1 MIVAVA
7 VCSGITVASSLG
19 MFSKIEK
26 SFYEPARLKTISD
39 KLDQVAERS
48 NEYMSNIL
56 NKIGPESGF
65 ISEEPVSSY
74 FEREP
79 SKEAGRLLGRL
90 FDELPGLDG
99 VRVVD
104 QAGKRLQF
112 SSYRNDYRTIK
123 GTKTYFNYDEL
134 RTYSGNHELDFRIV
148 SAFSSFFDDFEDDE
162 EESEEEVL
170 HSSPEKKDYKLVF
183 DGKEQ
188 RLIVSYP
195 YYYNDNTYSFIFYI
209 NPIDFATKLA
219 EERIISLNDY
229 LTLISSADGSTGGF
243 VFNMPH
249 VGRGLL
255 ANEILKRWD
264 IHSYKPEE
272 IASSAKVKM
281 FGVTAGE
288 PLNNPSSDEEYV
300 SWHLITSPVSKYI
313 FIGGLYS
320 AEMLMIPLYVR
331 ILLLICSF
339 MTVCLI
345 IVILFNLKKD
355 DDVVILSKIK
365 AVQVGLINEYFE
377 KSMDKNKV
385 AALIDSQKENLTQ
398 KIKKS
403 LGRRGRKYGEDLEIV
418 LNQSWQDIINVLSR
432 DNSSRVQG
440 LSAND
445 MTEIRRMFQDV
456 VSNSTLRVH
465 AVTQFPSRQPPK
477 GKKLAGEHE
486 EEHPVAVE
494 IADEDYAAQINALP
508 VEELED
514 VEPLDAADVEELEDV
529 EPADAADVEELEDVE
544 PAGAADVEELEDV
557 EPAGAADVEELEDVE
572 PADAADVEELED
584 AEPAGAD
591 DVEELEDVEPAG
603 ADDVEELED
612 VEPADAADVEELEDA
627 EPADADDV
635 EELED
640 VEPLDAADV
649 EELEDAEP
657 ADADD
662 VEELEDVEPADAADV
677 EELEDAEPAGAD
689 DSAEI
694 SSDSESAGENA
705 MDENDYSD
713 HEIEAAEVFAADEL
727 IEELEKAD
735 YVHSPELLIP
745 KEDENLAAPT
755 FSDDDEIEEAELVED
770 VPVESFQNT
779 SESIIF
785 SSPRN
790 EVAQFEGSEPLMIG
804 DSVPA
809 GEAHN
814 SESSVAD
821 DFVVY
826 NSLNMIFEE
835 NANAFDSNSEIHK
848 DSTDEK
854 KKLSDGNLMKNSENN
869 QNDDIKELES
879 ISEQKDDFMFT
890 TFAANDN
897 NVTELSPEA
906 IIQGDDGVFSISE
919 NLVLPS
925 IRIDEDFKRLVDSV
939 LK

>member
-1 MIVAVA
+1 M
-7 VCSGITVASSLG
+7 
-19 MFSKIEK
+19 
-26 SFYEPARLKTISD
+26 
-39 KLDQVAERS
+39 
-48 NEYMSNIL
+48 
-56 NKIGPESGF
+56 
-65 ISEEPVSSY
+65 
-74 FEREP
+74 
-79 SKEAGRLLGRL
+79 
-90 FDELPGLDG
+90 
-99 VRVVD
+99 
-104 QAGKRLQF
+104 
-112 SSYRNDYRTIK
+112 
-123 GTKTYFNYDEL
+123 
-134 RTYSGNHELDFRIV
+134 
-148 SAFSSFFDDFEDDE
+148 
-162 EESEEEVL
+162 
-170 HSSPEKKDYKLVF
+170 
-183 DGKEQ
+183 
-188 RLIVSYP
+188 
-195 YYYNDNTYSFIFYI
+195 
-209 NPIDFATKLA
+209 
-219 EERIISLNDY
+219 
-229 LTLISSADGSTGGF
+229 
-243 VFNMPH
+243 
-249 VGRGLL
+249 
-255 ANEILKRWD
+255 
-264 IHSYKPEE
+264 
-272 IASSAKVKM
+272 
-281 FGVTAGE
+281 
-288 PLNNPSSDEEYV
+288 
-300 SWHLITSPVSKYI
+300 
-313 FIGGLYS
+313 
-320 AEMLMIPLYVR
+320 
-331 ILLLICSF
+331 
-339 MTVCLI
+339 
-345 IVILFNLKKD
+345 
-355 DDVVILSKIK
+355 
-365 AVQVGLINEYFE
+365 
-377 KSMDKNKV
+377 
-385 AALIDSQKENLTQ
+385 
-398 KIKKS
+398 
-403 LGRRGRKYGEDLEIV
+403 
-418 LNQSWQDIINVLSR
+418 
-432 DNSSRVQG
+432 
-440 LSAND
+440 
-445 MTEIRRMFQDV
+445 
-456 VSNSTLRVH
+456 
-465 AVTQFPSRQPPK
+465 
-477 GKKLAGEHE
+477 
-486 EEHPVAVE
+486 
-494 IADEDYAAQINALP
+494 
-508 VEELED
+508 EELED

>member
-1 MIVAVA
+1 MVVAVA

-148 SAFSSFFDDFEDDE
+148 SAFSSFSDDFEDDE
-162 EESEEEVL
+162 EEVL
-170 HSSPEKKDYKLVF
+170 HSSTEKKDYKLVF

-477 GKKLAGEHE
+477 GKKLAEEHE

-514 VEPLDAADVEELEDV
+514 AEPL
-529 EPADAADVEELEDVE
+529 
-544 PAGAADVEELEDV
+544 
-557 EPAGAADVEELEDVE
+557 
-572 PADAADVEELED
+572 DAADVEELED
-584 AEPAGAD
+584 AEPAEADEVEELEDVEPADAD

-603 ADDVEELED
+603 ADDM
-612 VEPADAADVEELEDA
+612 EELEDA
-627 EPADADDV
+627 ES
-635 EELED
+635 
-640 VEPLDAADV
+640 
-649 EELEDAEP
+649 
-657 ADADD
+657 
-662 VEELEDVEPADAADV
+662 
-677 EELEDAEPAGAD
+677 AGAD

-755 FSDDDEIEEAELVED
+755 FSDDDEIEEAELAED

-809 GEAHN
+809 GETHN

>member
-1 MIVAVA
+1 MVVAVA

-148 SAFSSFFDDFEDDE
+148 SAFSSFSDDFEDDE

-477 GKKLAGEHE
+477 GKKLAEEHE

-514 VEPLDAADVEELEDV
+514 VEPVDAADVEELEDV
-529 EPADAADVEELEDVE
+529 ELACADDVEELEDAEPADAADVEELEDVE
-544 PAGAADVEELEDV
+544 PAGA
-557 EPAGAADVEELEDVE
+557 
-572 PADAADVEELED
+572 
-584 AEPAGAD
+584 D
-591 DVEELEDVEPAG
+591 DM
-603 ADDVEELED
+603 
-612 VEPADAADVEELEDA
+612 EELEDA

-640 VEPLDAADV
+640 AESAGADDV
-649 EELEDAEP
+649 EELEDVEPAGADEVEELEDVEPADADNVEELEDVEP

-662 VEELEDVEPADAADV
+662 VEELEDVEPAGADDV

-755 FSDDDEIEEAELVED
+755 FSDDDEIEEAELAED

-809 GEAHN
+809 EEAHN

>member
-148 SAFSSFFDDFEDDE
+148 SAFSSFSDDLEDDE

-477 GKKLAGEHE
+477 GKKLAEEHE

-514 VEPLDAADVEELEDV
+514 VEPAGADDVEELEDV

-544 PAGAADVEELEDV
+544 PAGA
-557 EPAGAADVEELEDVE
+557 
-572 PADAADVEELED
+572 
-584 AEPAGAD
+584 
-591 DVEELEDVEPAG
+591 
-603 ADDVEELED
+603 
-612 VEPADAADVEELEDA
+612 
-627 EPADADDV
+627 
-635 EELED
+635 
-640 VEPLDAADV
+640 
-649 EELEDAEP
+649 
-657 ADADD
+657 
-662 VEELEDVEPADAADV
+662 
-677 EELEDAEPAGAD
+677 D

-705 MDENDYSD
+705 MDETDYSD

>member
-1 MIVAVA
+1 MVVAVA

-148 SAFSSFFDDFEDDE
+148 SAFSSFSDDLEDDE

-477 GKKLAGEHE
+477 GKKLAEEHE

-514 VEPLDAADVEELEDV
+514 AEPL
-529 EPADAADVEELEDVE
+529 
-544 PAGAADVEELEDV
+544 
-557 EPAGAADVEELEDVE
+557 
-572 PADAADVEELED
+572 DAADVEELED
-584 AEPAGAD
+584 AEPAEADEVEELEDVEPADADDVEELEDVEPAGAD
-591 DVEELEDVEPAG
+591 DMEELEDVEPAG

-627 EPADADDV
+627 EPVDAADV
-635 EELED
+635 KELED
-640 VEPLDAADV
+640 V
-649 EELEDAEP
+649 
-657 ADADD
+657 
-662 VEELEDVEPADAADV
+662 
-677 EELEDAEPAGAD
+677 EPAGAD

-705 MDENDYSD
+705 MDETDYSD

-755 FSDDDEIEEAELVED
+755 FSDDDEIEEAELAED

>member
-148 SAFSSFFDDFEDDE
+148 SAFSSFSDDLEDDE

-255 ANEILKRWD
+255 ANEILKRWN

-320 AEMLMIPLYVR
+320 AEMLMNPLYVR

-477 GKKLAGEHE
+477 GKKLAEEHE

-514 VEPLDAADVEELEDV
+514 VEPAGADDVEELEDV

-544 PAGAADVEELEDV
+544 PAGA
-557 EPAGAADVEELEDVE
+557 
-572 PADAADVEELED
+572 
-584 AEPAGAD
+584 
-591 DVEELEDVEPAG
+591 
-603 ADDVEELED
+603 
-612 VEPADAADVEELEDA
+612 
-627 EPADADDV
+627 
-635 EELED
+635 
-640 VEPLDAADV
+640 
-649 EELEDAEP
+649 
-657 ADADD
+657 
-662 VEELEDVEPADAADV
+662 
-677 EELEDAEPAGAD
+677 D

-705 MDENDYSD
+705 MDETDYSD

-755 FSDDDEIEEAELVED
+755 FSDDDEIEEAELAED

-809 GEAHN
+809 GETHN

>member
-1 MIVAVA
+1 MKPFVKNAVGMVVAVA

-148 SAFSSFFDDFEDDE
+148 SSFSSFSDDFEDDE

-477 GKKLAGEHE
+477 GKKLAEEHE

-514 VEPLDAADVEELEDV
+514 VEP
-529 EPADAADVEELEDVE
+529 ADAD
-544 PAGAADVEELEDV
+544 
-557 EPAGAADVEELEDVE
+557 
-572 PADAADVEELED
+572 DVEELED
-584 AEPAGAD
+584 AESAGAA

-612 VEPADAADVEELEDA
+612 VEPA
-627 EPADADDV
+627 
-635 EELED
+635 
-640 VEPLDAADV
+640 
-649 EELEDAEP
+649 
-657 ADADD
+657 
-662 VEELEDVEPADAADV
+662 
-677 EELEDAEPAGAD
+677 GAD

-705 MDENDYSD
+705 MDETDYSD

-790 EVAQFEGSEPLMIG
+790 EVAQFEGSESLMIG

-854 KKLSDGNLMKNSENN
+854 KKSSRTG
-869 QNDDIKELES
+869 I
-879 ISEQKDDFMFT
+879 
-890 TFAANDN
+890 
-897 NVTELSPEA
+897 
-906 IIQGDDGVFSISE
+906 
-919 NLVLPS
+919 
-925 IRIDEDFKRLVDSV
+925 
-939 LK
+939 

>member
-1 MIVAVA
+1 MVVAVA

-134 RTYSGNHELDFRIV
+134 RTYSGNHELDFRVV
-148 SAFSSFFDDFEDDE
+148 SAFSSFSDDFEDDE

-403 LGRRGRKYGEDLEIV
+403 LGRRGRKYGEDLDIV

-477 GKKLAGEHE
+477 GKKLAEEHE

-514 VEPLDAADVEELEDV
+514 VEPLDAADVEELEDA
-529 EPADAADVEELEDVE
+529 EPAGADDVEELEDVE
-544 PAGAADVEELEDV
+544 PAD
-557 EPAGAADVEELEDVE
+557 AADVEELEDVE

-591 DVEELEDVEPAG
+591 DVEELEDA
-603 ADDVEELED
+603 
-612 VEPADAADVEELEDA
+612 
-627 EPADADDV
+627 
-635 EELED
+635 
-640 VEPLDAADV
+640 
-649 EELEDAEP
+649 
-657 ADADD
+657 
-662 VEELEDVEPADAADV
+662 EPADAADV

-755 FSDDDEIEEAELVED
+755 FSDDDEIEEAELAED

-809 GEAHN
+809 GETHN

>member
-7 VCSGITVASSLG
+7 VCGGITVASSLG

-56 NKIGPESGF
+56 NKTGPESGF
-65 ISEEPVSSY
+65 ISEESVSSY

-79 SKEAGRLLGRL
+79 SREAGRLLGKL

-134 RTYSGNHELDFRIV
+134 RTYSGNRELDFRIV
-148 SAFSSFFDDFEDDE
+148 SAFDSFSEDSEDE
-162 EESEEEVL
+162 ELSEDESQ
-170 HSSPEKKDYKLVF
+170 HNSTEKKDYKLVF

-188 RLIVSYP
+188 RLIISYP
-195 YYYNDNTYSFIFYI
+195 YFYNDNTYSFIFYI

-229 LTLISSADGSTGGF
+229 LTLISSADGSIGGF

-255 ANEILKRWD
+255 ANEILKRWN
-264 IHSYKPEE
+264 INSCKTEE

-288 PLNNPSSDEEYV
+288 PLNHSASEEEYV

-377 KSMDKNKV
+377 KSMDKAKV

-403 LGRRGRKYGEDLEIV
+403 LGRRGRKYGEDLDIV

-432 DNSSRVQG
+432 DNSSRIQG
-440 LSAND
+440 LSTND

-456 VSNSTLRVH
+456 VSNSTLRVQ

-477 GKKLAGEHE
+477 GKKLADEHE
-486 EEHPVAVE
+486 EGHPVAVE
-494 IADEDYAAQINALP
+494 IADDDYAAQINASP

-514 VEPLDAADVEELEDV
+514 VEPVDAEAVEELEDVEPVDAEAVEELEDV
-529 EPADAADVEELEDVE
+529 EPADAEPVEELEDVEPVDAEAVEELEDVE
-544 PAGAADVEELEDV
+544 PA
-557 EPAGAADVEELEDVE
+557 
-572 PADAADVEELED
+572 PADASS
-584 AEPAGAD
+584 
-591 DVEELEDVEPAG
+591 
-603 ADDVEELED
+603 
-612 VEPADAADVEELEDA
+612 
-627 EPADADDV
+627 
-635 EELED
+635 
-640 VEPLDAADV
+640 
-649 EELEDAEP
+649 
-657 ADADD
+657 
-662 VEELEDVEPADAADV
+662 
-677 EELEDAEPAGAD
+677 
-689 DSAEI
+689 SAYI
-694 SSDSESAGENA
+694 SDNSESAGENA

-745 KEDENLAAPT
+745 KTEENISTPN
-755 FSDDDEIEEAELVED
+755 FSDDEEIEEAELIED

-809 GEAHN
+809 DTSHN
-814 SESSVAD
+814 GDSSVAD

-835 NANAFDSNSEIHK
+835 NANAFESNSEIHN

-919 NLVLPS
+919 NLVLPN

>member
-148 SAFSSFFDDFEDDE
+148 SAFSSFSDDFEDDE

-170 HSSPEKKDYKLVF
+170 HNSPEKKDYKLVF

-508 VEELED
+508 LEELED
-514 VEPLDAADVEELEDV
+514 A
-529 EPADAADVEELEDVE
+529 EPADAD
-544 PAGAADVEELEDV
+544 
-557 EPAGAADVEELEDVE
+557 DVEELEDVE

-584 AEPAGAD
+584 AETAGAD

-640 VEPLDAADV
+640 VEPAGV
-649 EELEDAEP
+649 
-657 ADADD
+657 DD
-662 VEELEDVEPADAADV
+662 VEELEDVEPADADDV

-705 MDENDYSD
+705 MDETDYSD

>member
-1 MIVAVA
+1 MVVAVA

-148 SAFSSFFDDFEDDE
+148 SAFSSFSDDFEDDE

-345 IVILFNLKKD
+345 IVIVFNLKKD

-477 GKKLAGEHE
+477 GKKLAEEHE

-514 VEPLDAADVEELEDV
+514 VEPLDAADVEELED
-529 EPADAADVEELEDVE
+529 
-544 PAGAADVEELEDV
+544 
-557 EPAGAADVEELEDVE
+557 
-572 PADAADVEELED
+572 
-584 AEPAGAD
+584 AEPAG
-591 DVEELEDVEPAG
+591 
-603 ADDVEELED
+603 
-612 VEPADAADVEELEDA
+612 
-627 EPADADDV
+627 
-635 EELED
+635 
-640 VEPLDAADV
+640 
-649 EELEDAEP
+649 
-657 ADADD
+657 ADD

-755 FSDDDEIEEAELVED
+755 FSDDDEIEEAELAED

-809 GEAHN
+809 GETHN

>member
-1 MIVAVA
+1 MVVAVA

-148 SAFSSFFDDFEDDE
+148 SAFSSFSDDFEDDE

-300 SWHLITSPVSKYI
+300 SWHLIISPVSKYI

-477 GKKLAGEHE
+477 GKKLAEEHE

-514 VEPLDAADVEELEDV
+514 AEPLDAADVEELEDAEPAEADEVEELEDAEPAEADEVEELEDV

-544 PAGAADVEELEDV
+544 PAGADDM
-557 EPAGAADVEELEDVE
+557 
-572 PADAADVEELED
+572 EELED
-584 AEPAGAD
+584 AES
-591 DVEELEDVEPAG
+591 
-603 ADDVEELED
+603 
-612 VEPADAADVEELEDA
+612 
-627 EPADADDV
+627 
-635 EELED
+635 
-640 VEPLDAADV
+640 
-649 EELEDAEP
+649 
-657 ADADD
+657 
-662 VEELEDVEPADAADV
+662 
-677 EELEDAEPAGAD
+677 AGAD

-705 MDENDYSD
+705 MDETDYSD

>member
-7 VCSGITVASSLG
+7 VCGGITVASSLG

-56 NKIGPESGF
+56 NKTGPESGF
-65 ISEEPVSSY
+65 ISEESVSSY

-79 SKEAGRLLGRL
+79 SREAGRLLGKL

-134 RTYSGNHELDFRIV
+134 RTYSGNRELDFRIV
-148 SAFSSFFDDFEDDE
+148 SAFDSFSEDSEDE
-162 EESEEEVL
+162 ELSEDEIQ
-170 HSSPEKKDYKLVF
+170 HNSSEKKDYKLVF

-188 RLIVSYP
+188 RLIISYP

-229 LTLISSADGSTGGF
+229 LTLISSADGSIGGF

-255 ANEILKRWD
+255 ANEILKRWN
-264 IHSYKPEE
+264 INSCKTEE

-288 PLNNPSSDEEYV
+288 PLNHSASEEEYV

-365 AVQVGLINEYFE
+365 AVQVGLVNEYFE
-377 KSMDKNKV
+377 KSMDKAKV

-403 LGRRGRKYGEDLEIV
+403 LGRRGRKYGEDLDIV

-432 DNSSRVQG
+432 DNSSRIQG
-440 LSAND
+440 LSTND

-456 VSNSTLRVH
+456 VSNSTLRVQ

-477 GKKLAGEHE
+477 GKKLADEHE
-486 EEHPVAVE
+486 EGHPVAVE
-494 IADEDYAAQINALP
+494 IADDDYAAQINASPVEELDDVEP
-508 VEELED
+508 ADVEAVEELED
-514 VEPLDAADVEELEDV
+514 VEPVDAEAVEELEDVEPADVEAVEELDDVEPADVEAVEELEDV
-529 EPADAADVEELEDVE
+529 EPADAEA
-544 PAGAADVEELEDV
+544 
-557 EPAGAADVEELEDVE
+557 VEELEDVE
-572 PADAADVEELED
+572 PADAEA
-584 AEPAGAD
+584 
-591 DVEELEDVEPAG
+591 
-603 ADDVEELED
+603 VEELED
-612 VEPADAADVEELEDA
+612 VEPADAEE
-627 EPADADDV
+627 
-635 EELED
+635 
-640 VEPLDAADV
+640 
-649 EELEDAEP
+649 
-657 ADADD
+657 
-662 VEELEDVEPADAADV
+662 VEELEDVEPADAEAV
-677 EELEDAEPAGAD
+677 EELEDVEPADAEEVEELEDVEPAD
-689 DSAEI
+689 AEAVEELEDVEPADAEAVEELKDVEPAPADAGSSAYI
-694 SSDSESAGENA
+694 SDNSESAGENA

-745 KEDENLAAPT
+745 KAEENLSTPN
-755 FSDDDEIEEAELVED
+755 FSDDEEIEEAELIED

-809 GEAHN
+809 DASHN
-814 SESSVAD
+814 GDTSVAD

-835 NANAFDSNSEIHK
+835 NANAFDSNSEIHN

-854 KKLSDGNLMKNSENN
+854 KKLSDGNLMKKSENN

-919 NLVLPS
+919 NLVLPN

>member
-1 MIVAVA
+1 MKPFVKNAVGMVGAVA

-56 NKIGPESGF
+56 NNIGPESGF
-65 ISEEPVSSY
+65 FSEEPVSSY

-134 RTYSGNHELDFRIV
+134 RTYSGNYELDFRVV
-148 SAFSSFFDDFEDDE
+148 SAFSSFSDDFEDDE

-365 AVQVGLINEYFE
+365 AVQVGLIN
-377 KSMDKNKV
+377 D
-385 AALIDSQKENLTQ
+385 
-398 KIKKS
+398 
-403 LGRRGRKYGEDLEIV
+403 
-418 LNQSWQDIINVLSR
+418 
-432 DNSSRVQG
+432 
-440 LSAND
+440 
-445 MTEIRRMFQDV
+445 
-456 VSNSTLRVH
+456 
-465 AVTQFPSRQPPK
+465 
-477 GKKLAGEHE
+477 
-486 EEHPVAVE
+486 
-494 IADEDYAAQINALP
+494 
-508 VEELED
+508 
-514 VEPLDAADVEELEDV
+514 
-529 EPADAADVEELEDVE
+529 
-544 PAGAADVEELEDV
+544 
-557 EPAGAADVEELEDVE
+557 
-572 PADAADVEELED
+572 
-584 AEPAGAD
+584 
-591 DVEELEDVEPAG
+591 
-603 ADDVEELED
+603 
-612 VEPADAADVEELEDA
+612 
-627 EPADADDV
+627 
-635 EELED
+635 
-640 VEPLDAADV
+640 
-649 EELEDAEP
+649 
-657 ADADD
+657 
-662 VEELEDVEPADAADV
+662 
-677 EELEDAEPAGAD
+677 
-689 DSAEI
+689 
-694 SSDSESAGENA
+694 
-705 MDENDYSD
+705 
-713 HEIEAAEVFAADEL
+713 
-727 IEELEKAD
+727 
-735 YVHSPELLIP
+735 
-745 KEDENLAAPT
+745 
-755 FSDDDEIEEAELVED
+755 
-770 VPVESFQNT
+770 
-779 SESIIF
+779 
-785 SSPRN
+785 
-790 EVAQFEGSEPLMIG
+790 
-804 DSVPA
+804 
-809 GEAHN
+809 
-814 SESSVAD
+814 
-821 DFVVY
+821 
-826 NSLNMIFEE
+826 
-835 NANAFDSNSEIHK
+835 
-848 DSTDEK
+848 
-854 KKLSDGNLMKNSENN
+854 
-869 QNDDIKELES
+869 
-879 ISEQKDDFMFT
+879 
-890 TFAANDN
+890 
-897 NVTELSPEA
+897 
-906 IIQGDDGVFSISE
+906 
-919 NLVLPS
+919 
-925 IRIDEDFKRLVDSV
+925 
-939 LK
+939 

>member
-148 SAFSSFFDDFEDDE
+148 SAFSSFSDDFEDDE

-170 HSSPEKKDYKLVF
+170 HSSTEKKDYKLVF

-403 LGRRGRKYGEDLEIV
+403 LGRRGRKYGEDLDIV

-477 GKKLAGEHE
+477 GKKLAEEHE

-514 VEPLDAADVEELEDV
+514 VEPADAADVEELEDV
-529 EPADAADVEELEDVE
+529 EPAGADDVEELEDVE
-544 PAGAADVEELEDV
+544 PAGAADVEELED
-557 EPAGAADVEELEDVE
+557 AE

-584 AEPAGAD
+584 VEPAGAD

-612 VEPADAADVEELEDA
+612 VEPADAADVEELEDV
-627 EPADADDV
+627 EPAGADDV

-640 VEPLDAADV
+640 I
-649 EELEDAEP
+649 EP
-657 ADADD
+657 AGADD
-662 VEELEDVEPADAADV
+662 VEELEDVEPA
-677 EELEDAEPAGAD
+677 GAD
-689 DSAEI
+689 DSSEI

>member
-148 SAFSSFFDDFEDDE
+148 SAFSSFSDDFEDDE
-162 EESEEEVL
+162 EEVL
-170 HSSPEKKDYKLVF
+170 HSSTEKKDYKLVF

-477 GKKLAGEHE
+477 GKKLAEEHE

-514 VEPLDAADVEELEDV
+514 AEPLDAADVEELEDA
-529 EPADAADVEELEDVE
+529 ES
-544 PAGAADVEELEDV
+544 AGAD
-557 EPAGAADVEELEDVE
+557 
-572 PADAADVEELED
+572 DVEELED

-603 ADDVEELED
+603 ADEVEELED
-612 VEPADAADVEELEDA
+612 V
-627 EPADADDV
+627 
-635 EELED
+635 
-640 VEPLDAADV
+640 
-649 EELEDAEP
+649 EP

-662 VEELEDVEPADAADV
+662 VEELEDVEPAGADDM
-677 EELEDAEPAGAD
+677 EELEDAESAGAD

-705 MDENDYSD
+705 MDETDYSD

>member
-7 VCSGITVASSLG
+7 VCGGITVASSLG

-56 NKIGPESGF
+56 NKTGPESGF
-65 ISEEPVSSY
+65 ISEESVSSY

-79 SKEAGRLLGRL
+79 SREAGRLLGKL

-134 RTYSGNHELDFRIV
+134 RTYSGNRELDFRIV
-148 SAFSSFFDDFEDDE
+148 SAFDSFSEDSEDE
-162 EESEEEVL
+162 ELSEDESQ
-170 HSSPEKKDYKLVF
+170 HNSTEKKDYKLVF

-188 RLIVSYP
+188 RLIISYP
-195 YYYNDNTYSFIFYI
+195 YFYNDNTYSFIFYI

-229 LTLISSADGSTGGF
+229 LTLISSADGSIGGF

-255 ANEILKRWD
+255 ANEILKRWN
-264 IHSYKPEE
+264 INSCKTEE

-288 PLNNPSSDEEYV
+288 PLNHSASEEEYV

-377 KSMDKNKV
+377 KSMDKAKV

-403 LGRRGRKYGEDLEIV
+403 LGRRGRKYGEDLDIV

-432 DNSSRVQG
+432 DNSSRIQG
-440 LSAND
+440 LSTND

-456 VSNSTLRVH
+456 VSNSTLRVQ

-477 GKKLAGEHE
+477 GKKLADEHE
-486 EEHPVAVE
+486 EGHPVAVE
-494 IADEDYAAQINALP
+494 IADDDYAAQINASP

-514 VEPLDAADVEELEDV
+514 VEPVDAEAVEELEDV
-529 EPADAADVEELEDVE
+529 EPADAEPVEELEDVEPVDAEAVEELEDVE
-544 PAGAADVEELEDV
+544 PA
-557 EPAGAADVEELEDVE
+557 
-572 PADAADVEELED
+572 PADASS
-584 AEPAGAD
+584 
-591 DVEELEDVEPAG
+591 
-603 ADDVEELED
+603 
-612 VEPADAADVEELEDA
+612 
-627 EPADADDV
+627 
-635 EELED
+635 
-640 VEPLDAADV
+640 
-649 EELEDAEP
+649 
-657 ADADD
+657 
-662 VEELEDVEPADAADV
+662 
-677 EELEDAEPAGAD
+677 
-689 DSAEI
+689 SAYI
-694 SSDSESAGENA
+694 SDNSESAGENA

-745 KEDENLAAPT
+745 KTEENISTPN
-755 FSDDDEIEEAELVED
+755 FSDDEEIEEAELIED

-809 GEAHN
+809 DTSHN
-814 SESSVAD
+814 GDSSVAD

-835 NANAFDSNSEIHK
+835 NANAFESNSEIHN

-919 NLVLPS
+919 NLVLPN

>member
-1 MIVAVA
+1 MVVAVA

-134 RTYSGNHELDFRIV
+134 RTYSGNHELDFRVV
-148 SAFSSFFDDFEDDE
+148 SAFSSFSDDFEDDE

-403 LGRRGRKYGEDLEIV
+403 LGRRGRKYGEDLDIV

-477 GKKLAGEHE
+477 GKKLAEEHE

-514 VEPLDAADVEELEDV
+514 VEPL
-529 EPADAADVEELEDVE
+529 
-544 PAGAADVEELEDV
+544 
-557 EPAGAADVEELEDVE
+557 
-572 PADAADVEELED
+572 
-584 AEPAGAD
+584 
-591 DVEELEDVEPAG
+591 
-603 ADDVEELED
+603 
-612 VEPADAADVEELEDA
+612 
-627 EPADADDV
+627 
-635 EELED
+635 
-640 VEPLDAADV
+640 
-649 EELEDAEP
+649 
-657 ADADD
+657 
-662 VEELEDVEPADAADV
+662 DAADV

-755 FSDDDEIEEAELVED
+755 FSDDDEIEEAELAED

-809 GEAHN
+809 GETHN

>member
-7 VCSGITVASSLG
+7 VCGGITVASSLG

-56 NKIGPESGF
+56 NKTGPESGF
-65 ISEEPVSSY
+65 ISEESVSSY

-79 SKEAGRLLGRL
+79 SREAGRLLGKL

-134 RTYSGNHELDFRIV
+134 RTYSGNRELDFRIV
-148 SAFSSFFDDFEDDE
+148 SAFDSFSEDSEDE
-162 EESEEEVL
+162 ELSEDESQ
-170 HSSPEKKDYKLVF
+170 HNSTEKKDYKLVF

-188 RLIVSYP
+188 RLIISYP
-195 YYYNDNTYSFIFYI
+195 YFYNDNTYSFIFYI

-229 LTLISSADGSTGGF
+229 LTLISSADGSIGGF

-255 ANEILKRWD
+255 ANEILKRWN
-264 IHSYKPEE
+264 INSCKTEE

-288 PLNNPSSDEEYV
+288 PLNHSASEEEYV

-377 KSMDKNKV
+377 KSMDKAKV

-403 LGRRGRKYGEDLEIV
+403 LGRRGRKYGEDLDIV

-432 DNSSRVQG
+432 DNSSRIQG
-440 LSAND
+440 LSTND

-456 VSNSTLRVH
+456 VSNSTLRVQ

-477 GKKLAGEHE
+477 GKKLADEHE
-486 EEHPVAVE
+486 EGHPVAVE
-494 IADEDYAAQINALP
+494 IADDDYAAQINASP

-514 VEPLDAADVEELEDV
+514 VEPVDAEAVEELEDV
-529 EPADAADVEELEDVE
+529 EPA
-544 PAGAADVEELEDV
+544 
-557 EPAGAADVEELEDVE
+557 
-572 PADAADVEELED
+572 PADASS
-584 AEPAGAD
+584 
-591 DVEELEDVEPAG
+591 
-603 ADDVEELED
+603 
-612 VEPADAADVEELEDA
+612 
-627 EPADADDV
+627 
-635 EELED
+635 
-640 VEPLDAADV
+640 
-649 EELEDAEP
+649 
-657 ADADD
+657 
-662 VEELEDVEPADAADV
+662 
-677 EELEDAEPAGAD
+677 
-689 DSAEI
+689 SAYI
-694 SSDSESAGENA
+694 SDNSESAGENA

-745 KEDENLAAPT
+745 KTEENISTPN
-755 FSDDDEIEEAELVED
+755 FSDDEEIEEAELIED

-809 GEAHN
+809 DTSHN
-814 SESSVAD
+814 GDSSVAD

-835 NANAFDSNSEIHK
+835 NANAFESNSEIHN

-919 NLVLPS
+919 NLVLPN

>member
-1 MIVAVA
+1 MVVAVA

-134 RTYSGNHELDFRIV
+134 RTYSGNHELDFRVV
-148 SAFSSFFDDFEDDE
+148 SAFSSFSDDFEDDE

-339 MTVCLI
+339 MTVCLV

-403 LGRRGRKYGEDLEIV
+403 LGRRGRKYGEDLDIV

-477 GKKLAGEHE
+477 GKKLAEEHE

-514 VEPLDAADVEELEDV
+514 VEPADADDVEELEDA
-529 EPADAADVEELEDVE
+529 ES
-544 PAGAADVEELEDV
+544 AGAADVEELEDV
-557 EPAGAADVEELEDVE
+557 EPAGADDMEELEDAEPADADDVEELEDAESAGADDVEELEDVEPAGADEVEELEDVEPADADDVEELEDVE
-572 PADAADVEELED
+572 PAD
-584 AEPAGAD
+584 AD

-627 EPADADDV
+627 EPVDAADV
-635 EELED
+635 KELED
-640 VEPLDAADV
+640 V
-649 EELEDAEP
+649 
-657 ADADD
+657 
-662 VEELEDVEPADAADV
+662 
-677 EELEDAEPAGAD
+677 EPAGAD
-689 DSAEI
+689 DSAKI

-705 MDENDYSD
+705 MDETDYSD

>member
-148 SAFSSFFDDFEDDE
+148 SAFSSFSDDLEDDE

-477 GKKLAGEHE
+477 GKKLAEEHE

-514 VEPLDAADVEELEDV
+514 VEPLDAADVEELEDA
-529 EPADAADVEELEDVE
+529 EPADADDVEELED
-544 PAGAADVEELEDV
+544 A
-557 EPAGAADVEELEDVE
+557 E

-584 AEPAGAD
+584 AEPAG
-591 DVEELEDVEPAG
+591 G
-603 ADDVEELED
+603 
-612 VEPADAADVEELEDA
+612 
-627 EPADADDV
+627 
-635 EELED
+635 
-640 VEPLDAADV
+640 
-649 EELEDAEP
+649 
-657 ADADD
+657 
-662 VEELEDVEPADAADV
+662 
-677 EELEDAEPAGAD
+677 D

-705 MDENDYSD
+705 MDETDYSD

>member
-1 MIVAVA
+1 MVVAVA

-148 SAFSSFFDDFEDDE
+148 SAFSSFSDDFENDE

-170 HSSPEKKDYKLVF
+170 HSSTEKKDYKLVF

-249 VGRGLL
+249 VGRGFL

-477 GKKLAGEHE
+477 GKKLAEEHE

-514 VEPLDAADVEELEDV
+514 VEPAGADEVEELEDVEPADADDVEELEDVEPAVADDVEELEDVEPADADDVEELEDIEPAGADEVEELEDAEPAGADDVEELEDVEPADAADVEELEDV

-544 PAGAADVEELEDV
+544 PAGA
-557 EPAGAADVEELEDVE
+557 
-572 PADAADVEELED
+572 
-584 AEPAGAD
+584 
-591 DVEELEDVEPAG
+591 
-603 ADDVEELED
+603 
-612 VEPADAADVEELEDA
+612 
-627 EPADADDV
+627 
-635 EELED
+635 
-640 VEPLDAADV
+640 
-649 EELEDAEP
+649 
-657 ADADD
+657 
-662 VEELEDVEPADAADV
+662 
-677 EELEDAEPAGAD
+677 D
-689 DSAEI
+689 DSAKI

-705 MDENDYSD
+705 MDETDYSD
-713 HEIEAAEVFAADEL
+713 HEIEPAEVFAADEL

>member
-1 MIVAVA
+1 MVVAVA

-134 RTYSGNHELDFRIV
+134 RTYSGNHELDFRVV
-148 SAFSSFFDDFEDDE
+148 SAFSSFSDDFEDDE

-477 GKKLAGEHE
+477 GKKLAEEHE

-514 VEPLDAADVEELEDV
+514 AEPL
-529 EPADAADVEELEDVE
+529 
-544 PAGAADVEELEDV
+544 
-557 EPAGAADVEELEDVE
+557 
-572 PADAADVEELED
+572 DAADVEELED
-584 AEPAGAD
+584 AEPAEAD
-591 DVEELEDVEPAG
+591 EVEELEDVEPADAADVEELEDVEPAG

-612 VEPADAADVEELEDA
+612 VEPADAADVEELED
-627 EPADADDV
+627 
-635 EELED
+635 
-640 VEPLDAADV
+640 
-649 EELEDAEP
+649 
-657 ADADD
+657 
-662 VEELEDVEPADAADV
+662 VEPADAAEV

-755 FSDDDEIEEAELVED
+755 FSDDDEIEEAELAED

-809 GEAHN
+809 EEAHN

>member
-1 MIVAVA
+1 MVVAVA

-148 SAFSSFFDDFEDDE
+148 SAFSSFSDDFEDDE
-162 EESEEEVL
+162 EEVL
-170 HSSPEKKDYKLVF
+170 HSSTEKKDYKLVF

-403 LGRRGRKYGEDLEIV
+403 LGRRGRKYGEDLDIV

-477 GKKLAGEHE
+477 GKKLAEEYE

-529 EPADAADVEELEDVE
+529 EPLDAADVEEFEDIE
-544 PAGAADVEELEDV
+544 PAGAD
-557 EPAGAADVEELEDVE
+557 DVEELEDVE

-591 DVEELEDVEPAG
+591 DVEELEDVEPADAADVEELEDAEPVDAADVKELEDVEPAG

-612 VEPADAADVEELEDA
+612 VEPADA
-627 EPADADDV
+627 DDV

-640 VEPLDAADV
+640 V
-649 EELEDAEP
+649 
-657 ADADD
+657 
-662 VEELEDVEPADAADV
+662 
-677 EELEDAEPAGAD
+677 EPAGAD

-705 MDENDYSD
+705 MDETDYSD

-755 FSDDDEIEEAELVED
+755 FSDDDEIEEAELAED

-854 KKLSDGNLMKNSENN
+854 KKLSDVNLMKNSENN

>member
-1 MIVAVA
+1 MVVAVA

-148 SAFSSFFDDFEDDE
+148 SAFSSFSDDFEDDE

-477 GKKLAGEHE
+477 GKKLAEEHE

-514 VEPLDAADVEELEDV
+514 VEPLDAADVEEF
-529 EPADAADVEELEDVE
+529 EDVE
-544 PAGAADVEELEDV
+544 PAG
-557 EPAGAADVEELEDVE
+557 
-572 PADAADVEELED
+572 
-584 AEPAGAD
+584 
-591 DVEELEDVEPAG
+591 
-603 ADDVEELED
+603 
-612 VEPADAADVEELEDA
+612 
-627 EPADADDV
+627 
-635 EELED
+635 
-640 VEPLDAADV
+640 
-649 EELEDAEP
+649 
-657 ADADD
+657 ADD

-705 MDENDYSD
+705 MDETDYSD

-809 GEAHN
+809 GETHN

>member
-1 MIVAVA
+1 MKPFVKNAVGMVVAVA

-134 RTYSGNHELDFRIV
+134 RTYSGNHELDFRVV
-148 SAFSSFFDDFEDDE
+148 SAFSSFSDDFEDDE

-403 LGRRGRKYGEDLEIV
+403 LGRRGRKYGEDLDIV

-477 GKKLAGEHE
+477 GKKLAEEHE

-514 VEPLDAADVEELEDV
+514 VEPAGADDVEELED
-529 EPADAADVEELEDVE
+529 AE

-557 EPAGAADVEELEDVE
+557 EPADADDMEELEDVEPTGADDVEELEDVEPADADEVEELEDVE

-584 AEPAGAD
+584 AES
-591 DVEELEDVEPAG
+591 AG

-627 EPADADDV
+627 EPV
-635 EELED
+635 
-640 VEPLDAADV
+640 DAADV
-649 EELEDAEP
+649 K
-657 ADADD
+657 
-662 VEELEDVEPADAADV
+662 ELEDVEPAGADDV

-705 MDENDYSD
+705 MDETDYSD

-770 VPVESFQNT
+770 VPVESYQNT

>member
-1 MIVAVA
+1 MVVAVA

-148 SAFSSFFDDFEDDE
+148 SAFSSFSDDFENDE

-170 HSSPEKKDYKLVF
+170 HSSTEKKDYKLVF

-249 VGRGLL
+249 VGRGFL

-477 GKKLAGEHE
+477 GKKLAEEHE

-514 VEPLDAADVEELEDV
+514 VEPAGADEVEELEDVEPADADDVEELEDVEPAVADDVEELEDVEPADADDVEELEDIEPAGADEVEELEDAEPAGADDVEELEDVEPADAADVEELEDV

-544 PAGAADVEELEDV
+544 PAGA
-557 EPAGAADVEELEDVE
+557 
-572 PADAADVEELED
+572 
-584 AEPAGAD
+584 D

-603 ADDVEELED
+603 ADD
-612 VEPADAADVEELEDA
+612 
-627 EPADADDV
+627 
-635 EELED
+635 
-640 VEPLDAADV
+640 
-649 EELEDAEP
+649 
-657 ADADD
+657 
-662 VEELEDVEPADAADV
+662 
-677 EELEDAEPAGAD
+677 
-689 DSAEI
+689 SAKI

-705 MDENDYSD
+705 MDETDYSD
-713 HEIEAAEVFAADEL
+713 HEIEPAEVFAADEL

>member
-7 VCSGITVASSLG
+7 VCSGIIVASSLG

-26 SFYEPARLKTISD
+26 SFYDPARLKTISD

-148 SAFSSFFDDFEDDE
+148 SAFSSFSDDFEDDE

-170 HSSPEKKDYKLVF
+170 HRSTEKKDYKLVF

-403 LGRRGRKYGEDLEIV
+403 LGRRGRKYGEDLDIV

-477 GKKLAGEHE
+477 GKKLAEELE

-514 VEPLDAADVEELEDV
+514 VEP
-529 EPADAADVEELEDVE
+529 ADAADVEELEDVE
-544 PAGAADVEELEDV
+544 PAGADDVEELEDV
-557 EPAGAADVEELEDVE
+557 EPAGADDVEELEDVE
-572 PADAADVEELED
+572 PAGADDVEELED
-584 AEPAGAD
+584 VEPAGAD

-612 VEPADAADVEELEDA
+612 VEPADADDVEELEDVEPA
-627 EPADADDV
+627 GADDVEELEDVEPAGADDVEELEDVEPADADDV

-640 VEPLDAADV
+640 VEPL
-649 EELEDAEP
+649 
-657 ADADD
+657 
-662 VEELEDVEPADAADV
+662 DAADV

-705 MDENDYSD
+705 MDETDYSD

>member
-148 SAFSSFFDDFEDDE
+148 SAFSSFSDDFEDDE
-162 EESEEEVL
+162 EESEEEVS
-170 HSSPEKKDYKLVF
+170 HRSTEKKDYKLVF

-403 LGRRGRKYGEDLEIV
+403 LGRRGRKYGEDLDIV

-477 GKKLAGEHE
+477 GKKLTEEHE

-529 EPADAADVEELEDVE
+529 EPA
-544 PAGAADVEELEDV
+544 
-557 EPAGAADVEELEDVE
+557 
-572 PADAADVEELED
+572 
-584 AEPAGAD
+584 GAD

-612 VEPADAADVEELEDA
+612 VEPAGADDVEELEDA
-627 EPADADDV
+627 EPAGADDV

-640 VEPLDAADV
+640 VEPVDAA
-649 EELEDAEP
+649 
-657 ADADD
+657 D

-755 FSDDDEIEEAELVED
+755 FSDDDEIEEAELAED

>member
-148 SAFSSFFDDFEDDE
+148 SAFSSFSDDFEDDE

-170 HSSPEKKDYKLVF
+170 HSSTEKKDYKLVF

-508 VEELED
+508 LEELED
-514 VEPLDAADVEELEDV
+514 VEPLDAADVEEFEDI
-529 EPADAADVEELEDVE
+529 
-544 PAGAADVEELEDV
+544 
-557 EPAGAADVEELEDVE
+557 
-572 PADAADVEELED
+572 
-584 AEPAGAD
+584 
-591 DVEELEDVEPAG
+591 EPAG

-705 MDENDYSD
+705 MDETDYSD